1 LASRSAIDQSV
12 ATRDTSHW
20 PALAIDCRI
29 CWITLQ
35 MSSIPDENAKN
46 ARFTTGSI
54 MRHVL
59 VMCSASSIGLVAIF
73 LVDFAN
79 LFYISLLGQPML
91 TAAVGFAGV
100 VLYFHMSFCVGLMIA
115 AVALT
120 SRAIGS
126 GERQRAR
133 RVAGSALAVILIVTA
148 ALALVSLPLIDLT
161 LDLVGARG
169 ETHRIAAGYMWITIP
184 TTPLLGAAMCLIGI
198 LRSAGDAR
206 RSMYAT
212 LVLGL
217 TTAVLD
223 PILIYGLGYG
233 VTGAA
238 VVTVI
243 ARALTVAY
251 GLSVAIKVHH
261 LIARP
266 TVKAVASDLMPLAG
280 IGGPAVLT
288 NIATPVGNS
297 IVTAQVAAFGD
308 HAVAGWTIV
317 ARLIPVAFGVLF
329 ALPGAI
335 GPIVGQNFGAG
346 AFARVRQTLVDSM
359 IVTAVYTLIV
369 STVLFAAR
377 DMIVAFF
384 GASGE
389 DARLVLF
396 FCEYLAITYIFGGG
410 IFVSLAAFNNLGY
423 PVRATLFNWARATL
437 GTIPFVWVGA
447 RLGGAEGALAGFAI
461 GAIPFGI
468 LALFMVNRT
477 IDRLA
482 GEKRH
487 MLDDAVPQSARAG
500 SRSGL

>member
-1 LASRSAIDQSV
+1 
-12 ATRDTSHW
+12 
-20 PALAIDCRI
+20 
-29 CWITLQ
+29 
-35 MSSIPDENAKN
+35 MSSVQAKPGK
-46 ARFTTGSI
+46 ARFTDGSI

-59 VMCSASSIGLVAIF
+59 VMCGAGSIGLVAIF

-100 VLYFHMSFCVGLMIA
+100 VLYFHMSFCIGLMIA

-120 SRAIGS
+120 SRAIGAAD
-126 GERQRAR
+126 RQRAR
-133 RVAGSALAVILIVTA
+133 QVAGSALAIIVVVTG
-148 ALALVSLPLIDLT
+148 ALALISLPLIDVT

-169 ETHRIAAGYMWITIP
+169 ETHRIAAGYMWITVP

-198 LRSAGDAR
+198 LRSAGDAK
-206 RSMYAT
+206 RSMYST

-217 TTAVLD
+217 TTAILD
-223 PILIYGLGYG
+223 PILIYGLDYG

-251 GLSVAIKVHH
+251 ALTVAIRVHR
-261 LIARP
+261 LIAPP
-266 TVKAVASDLMPLAG
+266 TIKTAMADLAPLAK

-335 GPIVGQNFGAG
+335 GPIIGQNFGAG
-346 AFARVRQTLVDSM
+346 ALDRVRQTIVDSM
-359 IVTAVYTLIV
+359 IVTALYTIFIAAL
-369 STVLFAAR
+369 LFAGRNA
-377 DMIVAFF
+377 IVVFF

-389 DARLVLF
+389 AASLVLF

-410 IFVSLAAFNNLGY
+410 VFVSAAAFNNLGF
-423 PVRATLFNWARATL
+423 PLRATFFNWARATV
-437 GTIPFVWVGA
+437 GTIPFVWIGA

-461 GAIPFGI
+461 GAIPFGVM
-468 LALFMVNRT
+468 ALYVVNRT

-482 GEKRH
+482 GQRRPTPHEALRQ
-487 MLDDAVPQSARAG
+487 PARAEG
-500 SRSGL
+500 RSRI

>member
-1 LASRSAIDQSV
+1 
-12 ATRDTSHW
+12 
-20 PALAIDCRI
+20 
-29 CWITLQ
+29 
-35 MSSIPDENAKN
+35 MSSIPDANAKS
-46 ARFTTGSI
+46 ARFTAGPV

-59 VMCSASSIGLVAIF
+59 VMCGAGSIGLVAIF

-79 LFYISLLGQPML
+79 LFYISLLGDPSL

-100 VLYFHMSFCVGLMIA
+100 ILYFHMSFCVGLMIA

-120 SRAIGS
+120 SRAIGADDY
-126 GERQRAR
+126 RRAR
-133 RVAGSALAVILIVTA
+133 QVAGSALTIIVIVTG

-169 ETHRIAAGYMWITIP
+169 ETQRIAAGYMWITVP
-184 TTPLLGAAMCLIGI
+184 TTPLLGATMCLIGI

-217 TTAVLD
+217 TTALLD

-243 ARALTVAY
+243 ARVSTVAY
-251 GLSVAIKVHH
+251 ALTVAIKVHD

-266 TVKAVASDLMPLAG
+266 TVKAAVADFMPLAR

-297 IVTAQVAAFGD
+297 IVTAQVAVFGD
-308 HAVAGWTIV
+308 PAVSGWTIV

-335 GPIVGQNFGAG
+335 GPIIGQNFGAG
-346 AFARVRQTLVDSM
+346 AFARVRQTLVDGM
-359 IVTAVYTLIV
+359 IVTAVYTVVV
-369 STVLFAAR
+369 SAALFAGR
-377 DMIVAFF
+377 DMIVSFF

-389 DARLVLF
+389 AARLVQF
-396 FCEYLAITYIFGGG
+396 FCEYLALSYVFGGG
-410 IFVSLAAFNNLGY
+410 IFVSVAAFNNLGF
-423 PVRATLFNWARATL
+423 PMRATLFNWARATI

-468 LALFMVNRT
+468 LALFVVNRT
-477 IDRLA
+477 INRLA
-482 GEKRH
+482 GEQH
-487 MLDDAVPQSARAG
+487 QASHAGVPEAARSQG
-500 SRSGL
+500 RTGL

>member
-1 LASRSAIDQSV
+1 
-12 ATRDTSHW
+12 
-20 PALAIDCRI
+20 
-29 CWITLQ
+29 
-35 MSSIPDENAKN
+35 
-46 ARFTTGSI
+46 
-54 MRHVL
+54 
-59 VMCSASSIGLVAIF
+59 MCGAGSIGLVAIF

-79 LFYISLLGQPML
+79 LFYISLLGQPIL

-100 VLYFHMSFCVGLMIA
+100 ILYFHMSFCVGLMIA

-120 SRAIGS
+120 SRAIGA
-126 GERQRAR
+126 GDRRRAR
-133 RVAGSALAVILIVTA
+133 HVAGSALAIIVIA
-148 ALALVSLPLIDLT
+148 AGALALVSLPLIDPT
-161 LDLVGARG
+161 LDLVGAKG
-169 ETHRIAAGYMWITIP
+169 ETHRTAAGYMWITVP
-184 TTPLLGAAMCLIGI
+184 TTPLLAAAMCLIGI

-206 RSMYAT
+206 RSMYTT

-243 ARALTVAY
+243 ARASAVAYALTVA
-251 GLSVAIKVHH
+251 IRVHD

-266 TVKAVASDLMPLAG
+266 TAKAVVADLMPLAR

-297 IVTAQVAAFGD
+297 IVTAQIAVFGD

-335 GPIVGQNFGAG
+335 GPIIGQNFGAG
-346 AFARVRQTLVDSM
+346 ALARVRQTLVDSM
-359 IVTAVYTLIV
+359 IVVAVYTLIV
-369 STVLFAAR
+369 WVVLFAGR
-377 DMIVAFF
+377 DMIVALF

-396 FCEYLAITYIFGGG
+396 FCQYLAITYAFGGS
-410 IFVSLAAFNNLGY
+410 IFVSVAAFNNLGY
-423 PVRATLFNWARATL
+423 PMRATLFNWARATV

-461 GAIPFGI
+461 GAFPIGT
-468 LALFMVNRT
+468 LALFVVSRT
-477 IDRLA
+477 IDRLVE
-482 GEKRH
+482 EKRQLIH
-487 MLDDAVPQSARAG
+487 EAVPQSARAQAQG
-500 SRSGL
+500 RSML

>member
-1 LASRSAIDQSV
+1 
-12 ATRDTSHW
+12 
-20 PALAIDCRI
+20 
-29 CWITLQ
+29 
-35 MSSIPDENAKN
+35 MSSVPDPNAKG
-46 ARFTTGSI
+46 ARFTTGPT

-59 VMCSASSIGLVAIF
+59 VMCSAGSIGLVAIF

-79 LFYISLLGQPML
+79 LFYISLLNQPTL

-100 VLYFHMSFCVGLMIA
+100 ILYFHMSFCVGLMIA

-120 SRAIGS
+120 SRAIGADD
-126 GERQRAR
+126 RRRAR
-133 RVAGSALAVILIVTA
+133 QVAGSALTIIVIITS
-148 ALALVSLPLIDLT
+148 ALALVSLPLIDPM
-161 LDLVGARG
+161 LDLVGAKG
-169 ETHRIAAGYMWITIP
+169 ETHRIAAGYMWITVP
-184 TTPLLGAAMCLIGI
+184 TTPLLGAAMGLIGI
-198 LRSAGDAR
+198 LRSAGDAK
-206 RSMYAT
+206 RSMYST

-238 VVTVI
+238 VVTVV

-251 GLSVAIKVHH
+251 GLLVAIKVHKI
-261 LIARP
+261 IAPP
-266 TVKAVASDLMPLAG
+266 TVKAVAADFVPLAR

-297 IVTAQVAAFGD
+297 IVTAQVAVFGD

-335 GPIVGQNFGAG
+335 GPIIGQNFGAS

-359 IVTAVYTLIV
+359 IVTAVYTLVV
-369 STVLFAAR
+369 SAALFAGR

-389 DARLVLF
+389 AARLVLF
-396 FCEYLAITYIFGGG
+396 FCEYLALSYIFGGG
-410 IFVSLAAFNNLGY
+410 IFVSVAAFNNLGF
-423 PVRATLFNWARATL
+423 PMRATLFNWARATI
-437 GTIPFVWVGA
+437 GTIPFVWLGA

-468 LALFMVNRT
+468 LALFVVNRT
-477 IDRLA
+477 INRLA
-482 GEKRH
+482 GEQH
-487 MLDDAVPQSARAG
+487 QAPGGGVPEPARAE